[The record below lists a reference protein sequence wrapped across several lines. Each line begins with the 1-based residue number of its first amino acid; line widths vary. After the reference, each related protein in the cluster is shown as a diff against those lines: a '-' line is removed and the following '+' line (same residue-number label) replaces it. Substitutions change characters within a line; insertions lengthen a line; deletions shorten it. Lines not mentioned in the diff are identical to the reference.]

1 MSPHQDLTNRLIAFR
16 DARDWKQF
24 HGLKDL
30 LLSLNLEAAEML
42 ELAQWKRDE
51 EVEAL
56 IGEPAFTQKLA
67 DESADV
73 FIYLLLIAERAGIDL
88 IAAAESKIAKND
100 AKYPVEKAKG
110 NAKKYTEL

>member
-1 MSPHQDLTNRLIAFR
+1 MSPHQDLTERLIAFR
-16 DARDWKQF
+16 DARDWRQF

-42 ELAQWKRDE
+42 ELAQWKRDDD
-51 EVEAL
+51 VEAL
-56 IGEPAFTQKLA
+56 IGDPVFTEKLA

-88 IAAAESKIAKND
+88 IDAAERKMAKNE
-100 AKYPVEKAKG
+100 AKYPVEKARG

>member
-1 MSPHQDLTNRLIAFR
+1 MSPHQDLTERLIAFR

-42 ELAQWKRDE
+42 ELAQWKKDD

-56 IGEPAFTQKLA
+56 IGDEAFTERLA

-73 FIYLLLIAERAGIDL
+73 FLYLLLIAERAGIDL
-88 IAAAESKIAKND
+88 IAAAEAKIAKND
-100 AKYPVEKAKG
+100 AKYPVERSRG
-110 NAKKYTEL
+110 TAKKYTEL